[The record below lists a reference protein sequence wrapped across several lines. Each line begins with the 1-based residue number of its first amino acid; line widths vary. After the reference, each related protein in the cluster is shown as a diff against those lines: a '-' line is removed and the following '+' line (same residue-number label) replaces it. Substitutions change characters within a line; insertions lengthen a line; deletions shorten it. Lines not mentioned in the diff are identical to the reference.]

1 VQYIVGFLDCIG
13 IPSTHI
19 KVRGQDEGHLAG
31 ALAAR
36 VGLQVLRAGGVSAR
50 RPALGVVDDQLV
62 GGVAQVQQDHA
73 NGYEEHPDH
82 EECGQDGAGGEDGLP
97 GGQALLLEGR
107 ICGWEWVGGAEG

>member
-1 VQYIVGFLDCIG
+1 MG

-62 GGVAQVQQDHA
+62 GGVAQVQQDHTD
-73 NGYEEHPDH
+73 GYEEHPDH
-82 EECGQDGAGGEDGLP
+82 EECAVVHVDH
-97 GGQALLLEGR
+97 ALWKEVKQMR
-107 ICGWEWVGGAEG
+107 KY